1 MTRSRVLMLAAL
13 AATFSLPTLANQR
26 LAESKQCFACH
37 ALATDGAGPAFKKV
51 ATFWRGRKDAEEKLV
66 ATIRQGSSATG
77 GPHWNKATMPDQAER
92 PRVSEAEAKRIA
104 RWILTQ

>member
-1 MTRSRVLMLAAL
+1 MNRSRVLMLAAL
-13 AATFSLPTLANQR
+13 AAAFSLPALANQK
-26 LAESKQCFACH
+26 LAESKQCFGCH

-51 ATFWRGRKDAEEKLV
+51 ATLWRGRKDAEAKLV

-92 PRVSEAEAKRIA
+92 PLVSEAEAKQLVK
-104 RWILTQ
+104 WILAQ